1 MLGSI
6 YHICHRVLNM
16 SKELNKSGMFI
27 AGEYNET
34 WRAAQEEVEVSGAN
48 IKGGRPGFI

>member
-1 MLGSI
+1 MLGSM

-27 AGEYNET
+27 AREYNET
-34 WRAAQEEVEVSGAN
+34 WRAAQEVEVSGAK